1 MCISV
6 NAKRHK
12 VELEIFSSYIPNV
25 ATLAVLA
32 QHECVNIQTQACY
45 QKQTYRNRTQIAGA
59 NGVLNLSIPI
69 EKGIKGTRLV
79 DQEVQISYDEM
90 WQNNHW
96 KSFVSAYQSSPF
108 FEFYQDE
115 FEAVFFKKQKKLL
128 DFNMDILQLIMD
140 WLELDTQIK
149 ISTEQPLYNPAGE
162 ALICAKKATSLHFPK
177 YIQVFESKLGFISN
191 LNALDLICCL
201 GPESPSYLKKID
213 VIPILALS

>member
-1 MCISV
+1 M
-6 NAKRHK
+6 
-12 VELEIFSSYIPNV
+12 ELEIFSSYIPNV

-32 QHECVNIQTQACY
+32 KQECVNIQTQAFY

-79 DQEVQISYDEM
+79 DQDVMISYDEM

-115 FEAVFFKKQKKLL
+115 LEAVFFKKQKKLL

-140 WLELDTQIK
+140 WLELDAQIK
-149 ISTEQPLYNPAGE
+149 ISTEQPLYNPTGE
-162 ALICAKKATSLHFPK
+162 ALISAKKATSLHLPK

-213 VIPILALS
+213 VTPILALS

>member
-1 MCISV
+1 M
-6 NAKRHK
+6 
-12 VELEIFSSYIPNV
+12 ELEIFSSYIPNV

-32 QHECVNIQTQACY
+32 KQECVNIQTQAFY

-69 EKGIKGTRLV
+69 EKGVKGNRLV
-79 DQEVQISYDEM
+79 DQDVMISYDEM

-115 FEAVFFKKQKKLL
+115 FEAIFFKKQKKLL

-149 ISTEQPLYNPAGE
+149 ISTEQPLYNPTGE
-162 ALICAKKATSLHFPK
+162 ALISAKKATSLHFPK

-213 VIPILALS
+213 ITPILALS

>member
-1 MCISV
+1 M
-6 NAKRHK
+6 
-12 VELEIFSSYIPNV
+12 ELEIFSSYIPNV

-32 QHECVNIQTQACY
+32 QYECIDIQTQAFY

-69 EKGIKGTRLV
+69 EKGVKGTRLI
-79 DQEVQISYDEM
+79 DQDVFISYDEM

-115 FEAVFFKKQKKLL
+115 FEALFFKQQKKLF

-140 WLELDTQIK
+140 WLELDTK
-149 ISTEQPLYNPAGE
+149 IRISSEQPLFNPTGE
-162 ALICAKKATSLHFPK
+162 ALISAKNTTAIHFPK
-177 YIQVFESKLGFISN
+177 YIQVFNSKLGFISN

-201 GPESPSYLKKID
+201 GPESLSYLRKID
-213 VIPILALS
+213 ITPILALS

>member
-1 MCISV
+1 M
-6 NAKRHK
+6 
-12 VELEIFSSYIPNV
+12 ELEIFSSYVPNV

-32 QHECVNIQTQACY
+32 QQECVNIQTQAFY

-69 EKGIKGTRLV
+69 EKGVKGTRLV
-79 DQEVQISYDEM
+79 DQDVMISYDEM

-115 FEAVFFKKQKKLL
+115 LEAVFFKKQKKLL

-149 ISTEQPLYNPAGE
+149 ISTEQPLYNPTGE
-162 ALICAKKATSLHFPK
+162 ALISAKKATSLHLPK

-201 GPESPSYLKKID
+201 GPESTSYLKKID
-213 VIPILALS
+213 ITPILALS

>member
-1 MCISV
+1 M
-6 NAKRHK
+6 
-12 VELEIFSSYIPNV
+12 ELEIFSSYIPNV

-32 QHECVNIQTQACY
+32 QYECIDIQTQAFY
-45 QKQTYRNRTQIAGA
+45 QKQTYRNRTQITGA

-69 EKGIKGTRLV
+69 EKGVKGTRLI
-79 DQEVQISYDEM
+79 DQDVLISYDEM

-115 FEAVFFKKQKKLL
+115 FEAVFFKQQKKLF

-140 WLELDTQIK
+140 WLELDTK
-149 ISTEQPLYNPAGE
+149 IRISSEQPLFNPTGE
-162 ALICAKKATSLHFPK
+162 ALISAKNTTAIHFPK
-177 YIQVFESKLGFISN
+177 YIQVFNSKLGFISN

-201 GPESPSYLKKID
+201 GPESLSYLRKID
-213 VIPILALS
+213 ITPILALS

>member
-1 MCISV
+1 M
-6 NAKRHK
+6 
-12 VELEIFSSYIPNV
+12 ELEIFSSYIPNV

-69 EKGIKGTRLV
+69 EKGTKGTRLV

-149 ISTEQPLYNPAGE
+149 ISKEQPLYNPAGE
-162 ALICAKKATSLHFPK
+162 ALISAKKATSLHFPK

-213 VIPILALS
+213 IIPILALS

>member
-1 MCISV
+1 M
-6 NAKRHK
+6 
-12 VELEIFSSYIPNV
+12 ELEIFSSYIPNV
-25 ATLAVLA
+25 ATLAVFA
-32 QHECVNIQTQACY
+32 KQECVNIQTQAFY

-59 NGVLNLSIPI
+59 SGVLNLSIPI

-79 DQEVQISYDEM
+79 DQDVMISYDEM

-149 ISTEQPLYNPAGE
+149 ISTEQPLYNPTGE
-162 ALICAKKATSLHFPK
+162 ALISAKKATSLHFPK
-177 YIQVFESKLGFISN
+177 YIQVFESKLGFKSN

-213 VIPILALS
+213 VTPILALS

>member
-1 MCISV
+1 M
-6 NAKRHK
+6 
-12 VELEIFSSYIPNV
+12 ELEIFSSYIPNV

-32 QHECVNIQTQACY
+32 QQECVNIQTQAFY

-69 EKGIKGTRLV
+69 EKGFKGTRLV
-79 DQEVQISYDEM
+79 DQDVMISYDEM

-115 FEAVFFKKQKKLL
+115 LEAVFFKKQKKLL

-149 ISTEQPLYNPAGE
+149 ISTEQPLYNPTGE
-162 ALICAKKATSLHFPK
+162 ALISAKKATSLHFPK

-213 VIPILALS
+213 ITPILALS

>member
-1 MCISV
+1 
-6 NAKRHK
+6 

-32 QHECVNIQTQACY
+32 KQECVNIQTQAFY

-79 DQEVQISYDEM
+79 DQDVMISYDEM

-115 FEAVFFKKQKKLL
+115 LEAVFFKKQKKLL

-149 ISTEQPLYNPAGE
+149 ISTEQPLYNPTGE
-162 ALICAKKATSLHFPK
+162 ALISAKKATSLHLPK

-213 VIPILALS
+213 VTPILALS

>member
-1 MCISV
+1 M
-6 NAKRHK
+6 
-12 VELEIFSSYIPNV
+12 ELEIFSSYIPNV

-32 QHECVNIQTQACY
+32 QYECIDIQTQAFY

-69 EKGIKGTRLV
+69 EKGVKGTRLI
-79 DQEVQISYDEM
+79 DQDVLISYDEM

-115 FEAVFFKKQKKLL
+115 FETVFFKRQIKLF
-128 DFNMDILQLIMD
+128 DFNMVILQLIMD
-140 WLELDTQIK
+140 WLELDTK
-149 ISTEQPLYNPAGE
+149 IRISKKQPLFNPTGE
-162 ALICAKKATSLHFPK
+162 ELISAKNSTAIHFPK
-177 YIQVFESKLGFISN
+177 YIQVFNSKLGFISN

-201 GPESPSYLKKID
+201 GPESLSYLKKID
-213 VIPILALS
+213 VTPILTLS

>member
-1 MCISV
+1 
-6 NAKRHK
+6 

-32 QHECVNIQTQACY
+32 QQECVNIQTQAFY

-69 EKGIKGTRLV
+69 EKGVKGTRLV
-79 DQEVQISYDEM
+79 DQDVMISYDEM

-115 FEAVFFKKQKKLL
+115 LEAVFFKKQKKLL

-149 ISTEQPLYNPAGE
+149 ISTEQPLYNPTGE
-162 ALICAKKATSLHFPK
+162 ALISAKKATSLHLPK

-213 VIPILALS
+213 ITPILALS

>member
-1 MCISV
+1 M
-6 NAKRHK
+6 
-12 VELEIFSSYIPNV
+12 ELEIFSSYIPNV

-32 QHECVNIQTQACY
+32 KQECVNIQTQAFY

-69 EKGIKGTRLV
+69 EKGVKGTRLV
-79 DQEVQISYDEM
+79 DQDVMISYDEM

-149 ISTEQPLYNPAGE
+149 ISTEQPLYNPTGE
-162 ALICAKKATSLHFPK
+162 ALISAKKATSLHFPK

-213 VIPILALS
+213 VTPILALS

>member
-1 MCISV
+1 M
-6 NAKRHK
+6 
-12 VELEIFSSYIPNV
+12 ELEIFSSYIPNV

-32 QHECVNIQTQACY
+32 QQECVNIQTQAFY

-79 DQEVQISYDEM
+79 DQDVMISYDEM

-115 FEAVFFKKQKKLL
+115 LEAVFFKKQKKLI

-140 WLELDTQIK
+140 WLELNTQIK
-149 ISTEQPLYNPAGE
+149 ISTEQPLYNPTGE
-162 ALICAKKATSLHFPK
+162 ALISAKKATSLHFPK

-213 VIPILALS
+213 VTPILALS

>member
-1 MCISV
+1 M
-6 NAKRHK
+6 
-12 VELEIFSSYIPNV
+12 ELEIFSSYVPNV

-32 QHECVNIQTQACY
+32 QQECVNIQTQAFY

-69 EKGIKGTRLV
+69 EKGVKGTRLV
-79 DQEVQISYDEM
+79 DQDVMISYDEM

-115 FEAVFFKKQKKLL
+115 LKAVFFKKQKKLL

-149 ISTEQPLYNPAGE
+149 ISTEQPLYNPTGE
-162 ALICAKKATSLHFPK
+162 ALISAKKATSLHFPK

-201 GPESPSYLKKID
+201 GPESPSYLKKIN
-213 VIPILALS
+213 VTPILALS

>member
-1 MCISV
+1 M
-6 NAKRHK
+6 
-12 VELEIFSSYIPNV
+12 ELEIFSSYIPNV

-32 QHECVNIQTQACY
+32 QQECVNIQTQAFY

-69 EKGIKGTRLV
+69 EKGVKGTRLV
-79 DQEVQISYDEM
+79 DQDVMISYDEM

-115 FEAVFFKKQKKLL
+115 LEAVFFKKQKKLL
-128 DFNMDILQLIMD
+128 DFNMDMLQLIMD
-140 WLELDTQIK
+140 WLELDAQIK
-149 ISTEQPLYNPAGE
+149 ISTEQPLYNPTRE
-162 ALICAKKATSLHFPK
+162 ALISAKKATSLHFPK

-201 GPESPSYLKKID
+201 GPESTSYLKKID
-213 VIPILALS
+213 ITPILALS

>member
-1 MCISV
+1 M
-6 NAKRHK
+6 
-12 VELEIFSSYIPNV
+12 ELEIFSSYIPNV

-115 FEAVFFKKQKKLL
+115 LEAVFFKKQKKLL

-149 ISTEQPLYNPAGE
+149 ISTEQPLYNPTGE
-162 ALICAKKATSLHFPK
+162 ALISAKKATSLHFPK

>member
-1 MCISV
+1 M
-6 NAKRHK
+6 
-12 VELEIFSSYIPNV
+12 ELEIFSSYIPNV
-25 ATLAVLA
+25 ATLAILA
-32 QHECVNIQTQACY
+32 KQECVNIQTQAFY

-79 DQEVQISYDEM
+79 DQDVMISYDEM

-128 DFNMDILQLIMD
+128 DFNMDMLQLIMD
-140 WLELDTQIK
+140 WLELDAQIK
-149 ISTEQPLYNPAGE
+149 ISTEQPLYNPTGE
-162 ALICAKKATSLHFPK
+162 ALISAKKATSLHFPK

-201 GPESPSYLKKID
+201 GPESTSYLKKID
-213 VIPILALS
+213 ITPILALS

>member
-1 MCISV
+1 
-6 NAKRHK
+6 

-149 ISTEQPLYNPAGE
+149 ISTEQPLYNPTGE
-162 ALICAKKATSLHFPK
+162 ALISAKKATSLHFPK

>member
-1 MCISV
+1 
-6 NAKRHK
+6 

-32 QHECVNIQTQACY
+32 QHECINIQTQAFY

-69 EKGIKGTRLV
+69 EKSFKGTRLV
-79 DQEVQISYDEM
+79 DQDALISYDEM

-96 KSFVSAYQSSPF
+96 KSFVSVYQSSPF
-108 FEFYQDE
+108 FEFYRDE
-115 FEAVFFKKQKKLL
+115 LEAVFFKKKRRLL
-128 DFNMDILQLIMD
+128 GFNMEILQLITD

-149 ISTEQPLYNPAGE
+149 ISAKQPLYNPPGE
-162 ALICAKKATSLHFPK
+162 ALISAKKTTTLHFPD
-177 YIQVFESKLGFISN
+177 YIQVFGSKLGFISN

-201 GPESPSYLKKID
+201 GPESSSYLKKID
-213 VIPILALS
+213 ISPILALS

>member
-1 MCISV
+1 M
-6 NAKRHK
+6 
-12 VELEIFSSYIPNV
+12 ELEIFSSYIPNV

-32 QHECVNIQTQACY
+32 KQECVNIQTQAFY

-69 EKGIKGTRLV
+69 EKGVKGTRLV
-79 DQEVQISYDEM
+79 DQDVMISYDEI

-96 KSFVSAYQSSPF
+96 KSFVSSYQSSPF

-149 ISTEQPLYNPAGE
+149 ISTEKPLYNPTGE
-162 ALICAKKATSLHFPK
+162 ALISAKKATSLHFPK

-213 VIPILALS
+213 ITPILALS

>member
-1 MCISV
+1 M
-6 NAKRHK
+6 
-12 VELEIFSSYIPNV
+12 ELEIFSSYIPNV

-32 QHECVNIQTQACY
+32 QQECVNIQTQAFY

-69 EKGIKGTRLV
+69 EKGVKGTRLV
-79 DQEVQISYDEM
+79 DQDVMISYDEM

-115 FEAVFFKKQKKLL
+115 LEAVFFKKQKKLL

-140 WLELDTQIK
+140 WLELDAQIK
-149 ISTEQPLYNPAGE
+149 ISTEQPLYNPTGE
-162 ALICAKKATSLHFPK
+162 ALISAKKATSLHLPK

-213 VIPILALS
+213 VTPILALS

>member
-1 MCISV
+1 M
-6 NAKRHK
+6 
-12 VELEIFSSYIPNV
+12 ELEIFSSYIPNV

-32 QHECVNIQTQACY
+32 QQECVNIQTQAFY

-69 EKGIKGTRLV
+69 EKGVKGTRLV
-79 DQEVQISYDEM
+79 DQDVMISYDEM

-115 FEAVFFKKQKKLL
+115 LEAVFFKKQKKLL

-149 ISTEQPLYNPAGE
+149 ISTEQPLYNPTGE
-162 ALICAKKATSLHFPK
+162 ALISAKKATSLHLPK
-177 YIQVFESKLGFISN
+177 YIQVFESKLGFKSN

-213 VIPILALS
+213 VTPILALS

>member
-1 MCISV
+1 M
-6 NAKRHK
+6 
-12 VELEIFSSYIPNV
+12 
-25 ATLAVLA
+25 
-32 QHECVNIQTQACY
+32 
-45 QKQTYRNRTQIAGA
+45 
-59 NGVLNLSIPI
+59 
-69 EKGIKGTRLV
+69 V
-79 DQEVQISYDEM
+79 DQDVMISYDEM

-115 FEAVFFKKQKKLL
+115 LEAVFFKKQKKLL

-149 ISTEQPLYNPAGE
+149 ISTEQPLYNPTGE
-162 ALICAKKATSLHFPK
+162 ALISAKKATSLHLPK

-213 VIPILALS
+213 VTPILALS

>member
-1 MCISV
+1 M
-6 NAKRHK
+6 
-12 VELEIFSSYIPNV
+12 ELEIFSSYIPNV

-32 QHECVNIQTQACY
+32 QQECVNIQTQAFY

-79 DQEVQISYDEM
+79 DQDVMISYDEM

-115 FEAVFFKKQKKLL
+115 LEAVFFKKQKKLL

-149 ISTEQPLYNPAGE
+149 ISTEQPLYNPTGE
-162 ALICAKKATSLHFPK
+162 ALISAKKATSLHLPK

-213 VIPILALS
+213 VTPILALS

>member
-1 MCISV
+1 M
-6 NAKRHK
+6 
-12 VELEIFSSYIPNV
+12 ELEIFSSYIPNV

-32 QHECVNIQTQACY
+32 KQECVNIQTQAFY

-69 EKGIKGTRLV
+69 EKGVKGTRLV
-79 DQEVQISYDEM
+79 DQDVMISYDEM

-115 FEAVFFKKQKKLL
+115 LEAVFFKKQKKLL

-149 ISTEQPLYNPAGE
+149 ISTEQPLYNPTGE
-162 ALICAKKATSLHFPK
+162 ALISAKKATSLHLPK

-213 VIPILALS
+213 VTPILALS

>member
-1 MCISV
+1 M
-6 NAKRHK
+6 
-12 VELEIFSSYIPNV
+12 ELEIFSSYIPNV

-32 QHECVNIQTQACY
+32 KQECVNIQTQAFY

-69 EKGIKGTRLV
+69 EKGVKGTRLV
-79 DQEVQISYDEM
+79 DQDVMISYDEM

-115 FEAVFFKKQKKLL
+115 FEAVFFKKQKELL

-149 ISTEQPLYNPAGE
+149 ISTEKPLYNPTGE
-162 ALICAKKATSLHFPK
+162 ALISAKKATSLHFPK

-213 VIPILALS
+213 ITTILALS

>member
-1 MCISV
+1 M
-6 NAKRHK
+6 
-12 VELEIFSSYIPNV
+12 ELEIFSSYIPNV

-32 QHECVNIQTQACY
+32 QYKCIDIQTQAFY

-69 EKGIKGTRLV
+69 EKGVKGTRLI
-79 DQEVQISYDEM
+79 DQDVFISYDEM

-115 FEAVFFKKQKKLL
+115 FEAVFFKQQKKLF

-140 WLELDTQIK
+140 WLELDTK
-149 ISTEQPLYNPAGE
+149 IRISSEQPLFNPTGE
-162 ALICAKKATSLHFPK
+162 ALISAKNTTAIHFPK
-177 YIQVFESKLGFISN
+177 YIQVFNSKLGFISN

-201 GPESPSYLKKID
+201 GPESLSYLRKID
-213 VIPILALS
+213 ITPILALS

>member
-1 MCISV
+1 M
-6 NAKRHK
+6 
-12 VELEIFSSYIPNV
+12 ELEIFSSYIPNV

-32 QHECVNIQTQACY
+32 QQECVNIQIQAFY

-79 DQEVQISYDEM
+79 DQDVMISYDEM

-115 FEAVFFKKQKKLL
+115 LEAVFFKKQKKLL

-149 ISTEQPLYNPAGE
+149 ISTEQPLYNPTGE
-162 ALICAKKATSLHFPK
+162 ALISAKKATSLHFPK

-213 VIPILALS
+213 VTPILALS

>member
-1 MCISV
+1 M
-6 NAKRHK
+6 
-12 VELEIFSSYIPNV
+12 ELEIFSSYIPNV

-32 QHECVNIQTQACY
+32 QQECVNIQTQAFY

-79 DQEVQISYDEM
+79 DQDVMISYDEM

-128 DFNMDILQLIMD
+128 DFNMDMLQLIMD
-140 WLELDTQIK
+140 WLELDAQIK
-149 ISTEQPLYNPAGE
+149 ISTEQPLYNPTGE
-162 ALICAKKATSLHFPK
+162 ALISAKNTTAIHFPK

-213 VIPILALS
+213 ITPILALS

>member
-1 MCISV
+1 
-6 NAKRHK
+6 

-115 FEAVFFKKQKKLL
+115 LEAVFFKKQKKLL

-149 ISTEQPLYNPAGE
+149 ISTEQPLYNPTGE
-162 ALICAKKATSLHFPK
+162 ALISAKKATSLHFPK

>member
-1 MCISV
+1 M
-6 NAKRHK
+6 
-12 VELEIFSSYIPNV
+12 ELEIFSSYIPNV
-25 ATLAVLA
+25 ATLAILA
-32 QHECVNIQTQACY
+32 KQECVNIQTQAFY

-79 DQEVQISYDEM
+79 DQDVMISYDEM

-115 FEAVFFKKQKKLL
+115 LEAVFFKKQKKLL

-149 ISTEQPLYNPAGE
+149 ISTEQPLYNPTGE
-162 ALICAKKATSLHFPK
+162 ALISAKKATSLHFPK

-213 VIPILALS
+213 ITPILALS